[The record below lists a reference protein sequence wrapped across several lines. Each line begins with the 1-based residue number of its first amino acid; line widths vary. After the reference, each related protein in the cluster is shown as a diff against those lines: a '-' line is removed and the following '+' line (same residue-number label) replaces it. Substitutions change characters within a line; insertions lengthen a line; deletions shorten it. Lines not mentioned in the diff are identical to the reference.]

1 VLNAQILFRD
11 YLRQNKSARDEYAT
25 LKQSLA
31 EKHRHDIS
39 AYVDGKHEFIIRI
52 VKTAL
57 NQRNNTI

>member
-1 VLNAQILFRD
+1 MISNFLL
-11 YLRQNKSARDEYAT
+11 YEYAV

-31 EKHRHDIS
+31 ENHRQDIS
-39 AYVDGKHEFIIRI
+39 AYVDVKHEFIIRI